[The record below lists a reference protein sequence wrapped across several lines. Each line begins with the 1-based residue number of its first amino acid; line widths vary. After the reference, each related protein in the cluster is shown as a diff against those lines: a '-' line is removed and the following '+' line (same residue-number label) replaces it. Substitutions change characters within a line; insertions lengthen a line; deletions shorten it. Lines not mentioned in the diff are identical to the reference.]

1 MMQQIF
7 CLALSGLSSPALHQ
21 TTTDHLPLF
30 NWNTVPLYWYST
42 DPTAAFTQATA
53 AYAATFPVVIPNG
66 NHMRMTEYGKSC
78 FFLFLFYFYFN
89 CFPPAFVPVHVL
101 TSATPLPIHRPN
113 NSHEEVKLV
122 AAAQQ
127 IKALNNSASV
137 YFYLNTMMYDGPA
150 SSFF

>member
-1 MMQQIF
+1 MQQIF

-66 NHMRMTEYGKSC
+66 NHMRMT
-78 FFLFLFYFYFN
+78 
-89 CFPPAFVPVHVL
+89 A
-101 TSATPLPIHRPN
+101 PN

-137 YFYLNTMMYDGPA
+137 YFYLNTMMDWYQYDLHSWIAAHHPEWWVVNM
-150 SSFF
+150 

>member
-66 NHMRMTEYGKSC
+66 NHMRMTAYGKIC
-78 FFLFLFYFYFN
+78 FFLFLFYF
-89 CFPPAFVPVHVL
+89 FPL
-101 TSATPLPIHRPN
+101 L
-113 NSHEEVKLV
+113 
-122 AAAQQ
+122 
-127 IKALNNSASV
+127 
-137 YFYLNTMMYDGPA
+137 
-150 SSFF
+150 SFLFMC